1 MSRVSFYPV
10 RRNFPP
16 VPGLTTHWRRRLP
29 GNKNSIQKFENN
41 KNSIPY
47 RMVPMKPDALTLAV
61 VVFVAGVLLS
71 SSGLTEVFSS
81 DQEEAPSA
89 LQQGVV
95 TR

>member
-1 MSRVSFYPV
+1 
-10 RRNFPP
+10 
-16 VPGLTTHWRRRLP
+16 
-29 GNKNSIQKFENN
+29 
-41 KNSIPY
+41 
-47 RMVPMKPDALTLAV
+47 MKPDALTLAV

-81 DQEEAPSA
+81 DQEEEAPAA

>member
-1 MSRVSFYPV
+1 
-10 RRNFPP
+10 
-16 VPGLTTHWRRRLP
+16 
-29 GNKNSIQKFENN
+29 
-41 KNSIPY
+41 
-47 RMVPMKPDALTLAV
+47 MKPDALTLAV

-81 DQEEAPSA
+81 DQEEADVPAA

>member
-1 MSRVSFYPV
+1 
-10 RRNFPP
+10 
-16 VPGLTTHWRRRLP
+16 
-29 GNKNSIQKFENN
+29 
-41 KNSIPY
+41 
-47 RMVPMKPDALTLAV
+47 MKPDALTLAV

-81 DQEEAPSA
+81 DEEEAPAA